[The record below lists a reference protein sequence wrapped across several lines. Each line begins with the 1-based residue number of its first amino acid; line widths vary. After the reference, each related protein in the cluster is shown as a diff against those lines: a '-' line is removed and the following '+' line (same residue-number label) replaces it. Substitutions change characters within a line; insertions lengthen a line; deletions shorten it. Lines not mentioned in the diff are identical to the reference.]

1 MAKEYSFNE
10 RITAYEATN
19 AADGLGG
26 FSQVHNPSF
35 TLWANCVFA
44 EPKGIDFAQYKETLQ
59 LKIVVRNNEISIK
72 IAPDFLVE
80 FRGKK
85 YRIAGRKSDS
95 KYIYLTCY
103 EAIV

>member
-59 LKIVVRNNEISIK
+59 LKIVVRNNEI
-72 IAPDFLVE
+72 